1 MGSGSYSFA
10 VYASL
15 ASDRGYATKSADA
28 VFTNRSLSAKSNIK
42 LSNVDARTY
51 NTQIKPEMV
60 DTGVRESR
68 DSNEH
73 PETTPIIIALD
84 VTGSMRRT
92 PHEMIKDNFPKLM
105 DALMQLGIKDPQ
117 LLFMAVGDHEYD
129 NYPIQVG
136 QFESDTEK
144 IVNSLE
150 EFVLEGGGGGN
161 AGESYL
167 LAHIVAGYHTETDS
181 WFQRHTKGFLFT
193 IGDEP
198 NLQGIP
204 GNSLTEIL
212 GYQKGAGSISAN
224 EAIQKAQE
232 QYHVFHIHIT
242 NASHGSRVAESW
254 KTLLGQNVL
263 TCTSGEVDKVIVTAI
278 KENYEEPVEG
288 LAPSA
293 SVSQEWQDV
302 PSDSNDKF
310 Y

>member
-28 VFTNRSLSAKSNIK
+28 VFTNHSLSAKSDIK

-68 DSNEH
+68 DSSEH

-167 LAHIVAGYHTETDS
+167 LAHIIAGYHTETDS
-181 WFQRHTKGFLFT
+181 WFKRHKKGYLFT

-198 NLQGIP
+198 NLR
-204 GNSLTEIL
+204 N
-212 GYQKGAGSISAN
+212 ISGRWELIAL
-224 EAIQKAQE
+224 
-232 QYHVFHIHIT
+232 
-242 NASHGSRVAESW
+242 R
-254 KTLLGQNVL
+254 
-263 TCTSGEVDKVIVTAI
+263 
-278 KENYEEPVEG
+278 
-288 LAPSA
+288 
-293 SVSQEWQDV
+293 
-302 PSDSNDKF
+302 
-310 Y
+310 

>member
-10 VYASL
+10 AYSCL
-15 ASDRGYATKSADA
+15 ANEREYSTKSADA
-28 VFTNRSLSAKSNIK
+28 VFKNRSLSAKSDIK
-42 LSNVDARTY
+42 LSNINARTY

-105 DALMQLGIKDPQ
+105 DALMQLGVKDPQ

-129 NYPIQVG
+129 RYPIQVG

-167 LAHIVAGYHTETDS
+167 LAHIIAGYHTETDS
-181 WFQRHTKGFLFT
+181 WFKRHKKGYLFT

-198 NLQGIP
+198 NLRNISGHA
-204 GNSLTEIL
+204 LEDFL
-212 GYQKGAGSISAN
+212 GYQHPANPISAD
-224 EAIQKAQE
+224 EAVKKAQE
-232 QYHVFHIHIT
+232 QYNVYHIHVT
-242 NASHGSRVAESW
+242 NGSYGTRIASA
-254 KTLLGQNVL
+254 
-263 TCTSGEVDKVIVTAI
+263 
-278 KENYEEPVEG
+278 G
-288 LAPSA
+288 L
-293 SVSQEWQDV
+293 W
-302 PSDSNDKF
+302 F
-310 Y
+310 

>member
-28 VFTNRSLSAKSNIK
+28 VFTNHSLSAKSDIK

-60 DTGVRESR
+60 DTG
-68 DSNEH
+68 
-73 PETTPIIIALD
+73 

-167 LAHIVAGYHTETDS
+167 LAHIIAGYHTETDS
-181 WFQRHTKGFLFT
+181 WFKRHKKGYLFT

-198 NLQGIP
+198 NLRNISGRA
-204 GNSLTEIL
+204 LETFL
-212 GYQKGAGSISAN
+212 GYQHPANPISAD
-224 EAIQKAQE
+224 EAVKKAQE
-232 QYHVFHIHIT
+232 QYNVYHIHVT
-242 NASHGSRVAESW
+242 NGSYGTRIAPGW
-254 KTLLGQNVL
+254 KDLLGQNVL
-263 TCTSGEVDKVIVTAI
+263 TCDSHNIHNVIAEAIRQHEDLTGIPYEATAVAPTSTG
-278 KENYEEPVEG
+278 KESGTYT
-288 LAPSA
+288 
-293 SVSQEWQDV
+293 
-302 PSDSNDKF
+302 

>member
-10 VYASL
+10 AYSCL
-15 ASDRGYATKSADA
+15 ADEREYSTKSADA
-28 VFTNRSLSAKSNIK
+28 VFKNRSLSAKSDIK
-42 LSNVDARTY
+42 LSNINARTY

-105 DALMQLGIKDPQ
+105 DALMQLGVKDPQ

-150 EFVLEGGGGGN
+150 EFVLEGGGNSGITGG
-161 AGESYL
+161 
-167 LAHIVAGYHTETDS
+167 I
-181 WFQRHTKGFLFT
+181 F
-193 IGDEP
+193 
-198 NLQGIP
+198 
-204 GNSLTEIL
+204 
-212 GYQKGAGSISAN
+212 
-224 EAIQKAQE
+224 
-232 QYHVFHIHIT
+232 
-242 NASHGSRVAESW
+242 
-254 KTLLGQNVL
+254 
-263 TCTSGEVDKVIVTAI
+263 
-278 KENYEEPVEG
+278 
-288 LAPSA
+288 PS
-293 SVSQEWQDV
+293 VHRWL
-302 PSDSNDKF
+302 N
-310 Y
+310 